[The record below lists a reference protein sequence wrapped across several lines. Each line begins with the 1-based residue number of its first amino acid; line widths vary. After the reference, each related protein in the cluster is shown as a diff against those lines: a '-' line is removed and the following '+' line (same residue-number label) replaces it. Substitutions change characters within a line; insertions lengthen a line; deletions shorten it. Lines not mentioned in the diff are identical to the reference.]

1 MTWNDVTLEKYQQ
14 LVDIE
19 NDNKELIDKNSAYI
33 SVLFD
38 VPYSEELSLRE
49 YNRYT
54 CKLKFLSTPLPKPQ
68 LKAKYDNYVLHKQV
82 GNITMAQYIDFKT
95 YAMRGDVAGCLSCFL
110 IPEGKTY
117 LEGYDVEEV
126 KEYINKMPIPDVI
139 AIQGFFLLYLK
150 RFTQLSLICLH
161 IRTRNQ
167 ERKTKLKRILKK
179 LLPAR

>member
-1 MTWNDVTLEKYQQ
+1 MNWNDVTLEQYLQ
-14 LVDIE
+14 LVSIE

-33 SVLFD
+33 SILFD
-38 VPYSEELSLRE
+38 VPYSEDLSLYE

-68 LKAKYDNYVLHKQV
+68 LKPKYDNYVLHKQI

-95 YAMRGDVAGCLSCFL
+95 YAMRNDTAGCLSCFL

-117 LEGYDVEEV
+117 LEGYDVEDV
-126 KEYINKMPIPDVI
+126 KAYINKMPIPDVI

-150 RFTQLSLICLH
+150 RFTELSLICLH
-161 IRTRNQ
+161 LRTRHQ
-167 ERKTKLKRILKK
+167 ERKARWKRILKK

>member
-1 MTWNDVTLEKYQQ
+1 MTWNDVTLEQYLQ
-14 LVDIE
+14 LVSIE

-33 SVLFD
+33 SILFD
-38 VPYSEELSLRE
+38 VPYSEDLSLYE

-54 CKLKFLSTPLPKPQ
+54 CKLKFLSTPLPKAQ

-95 YAMRGDVAGCLSCFL
+95 YAMRGDIAGCLSCFL

-126 KEYINKMPIPDVI
+126 KQYILNMPVPDVI

-150 RFTQLSLICLH
+150 RFTQLSLIFLH
-161 IRTRNQ
+161 IRTRHQ
-167 ERKTKLKRILKK
+167 ERKHKLKRILKK